1 MPEVLTNGKGAA
13 APVSVKD
20 FRTDAENWWCPG
32 CGDFGVLAA
41 LHRALANLQVRPENV
56 SLVAGIGCS
65 GKIANY
71 VHGYN
76 IHVVHGRTLPTAMG
90 IKLANRELTVIAVG
104 GDGDGFAI
112 GMSHFV
118 HAVRRNPNITYVV
131 MDNHIY
137 GLTKG
142 QTSPTSDTGFK
153 TRSTPGGN
161 VERPVRPLQLAL
173 AAGATFVAQG
183 FSSDV
188 KQLASLIEAGIRHDG
203 FAYINAISPCVTFNR
218 VNTYDWYKEVLLN
231 LDEDEAYDPTDR
243 GKALQL
249 LIDTDER
256 VRGLVYKAPD
266 QPSFQDLFP
275 GYREEPIVHQDW
287 TIPEED
293 FAQLLEQYR

>member
-1 MPEVLTNGKGAA
+1 MPKLA
-13 APVSVKD
+13 D
-20 FRTDAENWWCPG
+20 FKTTEKSWWCPG

-41 LHRALANLQVRPENV
+41 LQKALVDLGVEPHNV
-56 SLVAGIGCS
+56 AIVAGIGCS
-65 GKIANY
+65 GKIGNY
-71 VHGYN
+71 INCYN
-76 IHVVHGRTLPTAMG
+76 FHVTHGRTLPTAMG
-90 IKLANRELTVIAVG
+90 LKLVNRDLTVIAAG
-104 GDGDGFAI
+104 GDGDGYAI
-112 GMSHFV
+112 GGNHFL
-118 HAVRRNPNITYVV
+118 HAIRRNVDITYIV
-131 MDNHIY
+131 MDNQIY

-142 QTSPTSDTGFK
+142 QVSPTSAIGFK
-153 TRSTPGGN
+153 TRSTPDGN
-161 VERPVRPLQLAL
+161 IERPVRPLQLAI
-173 AAGATFVAQG
+173 AAGATFVAAG

-188 KQLASLIEAGIRHDG
+188 KQLSRLIAEGIQHKG
-203 FAYINAISPCVTFNR
+203 FALINVYSPCVTFNR

-243 GKALQL
+243 GKAIQM

-287 TIPEED
+287 TMPEED